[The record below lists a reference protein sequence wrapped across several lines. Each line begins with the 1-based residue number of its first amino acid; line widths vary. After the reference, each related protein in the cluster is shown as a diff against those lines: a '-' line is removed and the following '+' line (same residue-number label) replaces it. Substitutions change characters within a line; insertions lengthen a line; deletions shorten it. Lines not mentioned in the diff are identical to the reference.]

1 MIGVYIGCYEQ
12 VVTEMSVNTMS
23 TLHSQIV
30 IMEKWDKQALLKATK
45 QIQRDTRRLK
55 KEQVSARTITKLA
68 ENVRLLA
75 SVLEVIINQT
85 IC

>member
-1 MIGVYIGCYEQ
+1 MGVYIGYCEQ
-12 VVTEMSVNTMS
+12 AVTEMSVNTMS

-30 IMEKWDKQALLKATK
+30 MMEKWDKQALLKVTK
-45 QIQRDTRRLK
+45 QIQTETRRLK
-55 KEQVSARTITKLA
+55 KEQVSARTIAKLA

-75 SVLEVIINQT
+75 SVLEVIISQT